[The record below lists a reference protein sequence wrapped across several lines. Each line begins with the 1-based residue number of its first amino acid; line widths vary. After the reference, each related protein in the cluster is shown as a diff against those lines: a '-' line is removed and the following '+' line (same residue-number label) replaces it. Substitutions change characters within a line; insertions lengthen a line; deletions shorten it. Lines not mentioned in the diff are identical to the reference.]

1 LRSKELT
8 FIKKIVFMETTTIQS
23 TPKFRLNSV
32 MFLVGTLL
40 FLLPF
45 VNIKCKGE
53 TLVSNNG
60 VGLAFGVNYKTSKEF
75 ESNEE
80 NSKKVSVTEKESG
93 KIYVSA
99 LIALLLGIA
108 GVVLSI
114 INPGL
119 DKINTVI
126 GVLAALALVALMV
139 QIKSEVNDKSSHDI
153 TDGLSANIKMTA
165 EFTAWY
171 YLSLI
176 SFIAAAFFSYWRKPI
191 IISS

>member
-1 LRSKELT
+1 
-8 FIKKIVFMETTTIQS
+8 METTTS
-23 TPKFRLNSV
+23 KSSPTFRLNSV
-32 MFLVGTLL
+32 MFLLATLL

-53 TLVSNNG
+53 TLISNNG
-60 VGLAFGVNYKTSKEF
+60 VGLAFGSNYKTSKEF
-75 ESNEE
+75 ESRGED
-80 NSKKVSVTEKESG
+80 SKKVSVTEKDSG
-93 KIYVSA
+93 KMYVSA

-114 INPGL
+114 LNPGF
-119 DKINTVI
+119 DKINTII
-126 GVLAALALVALMV
+126 GTLAGIALIVLMI
-139 QIKSEVNDKSSHDI
+139 QIKSEVTRKSGHDI
-153 TDGLSANIKMTA
+153 TDGLSANIKLTV

-191 IISS
+191 VISG

>member
-1 LRSKELT
+1 
-8 FIKKIVFMETTTIQS
+8 METTAS
-23 TPKFRLNSV
+23 KSSPKIRLNSV
-32 MFLVGTLL
+32 AFLVATLL

-53 TLVSNNG
+53 NLVSNNG
-60 VGLAFGVNYKTSKEF
+60 IGLAFGINYKTSKQV
-75 ESNEE
+75 ESDDSSFN
-80 NSKKVSVTEKESG
+80 KKVSITEKDSG
-93 KIYVSA
+93 KMYVEA
-99 LIALLLGIA
+99 LIALLLGVT

-114 INPGL
+114 MNPGL
-119 DKINTVI
+119 NKINAMM
-126 GVLAALALVALMV
+126 GVLAALALIILMI
-139 QIKSEVNDKSSHDI
+139 QIKSEVSDRSSHDI
-153 TDGLSANIKMTA
+153 TDIFSAKAKITA

>member
-1 LRSKELT
+1 
-8 FIKKIVFMETTTIQS
+8 METTTS
-23 TPKFRLNSV
+23 KSSPKFRLNSA

-75 ESNEE
+75 DSRDE
-80 NSKKVSVTEKESG
+80 NSKKVSVIERDSG
-93 KIYVSA
+93 KMYVSA
-99 LIALLLGIA
+99 LVALLLGIA

-114 INPGL
+114 MNPGYE
-119 DKINTVI
+119 KINVAL
-126 GVLAALALVALMV
+126 GALAAIALIILMI
-139 QIKSEVNDKSSHDI
+139 QIKSEVSDKSSGDI
-153 TDGLSANIKMTA
+153 TDVFSAKVKMTA

-191 IISS
+191 VISS